1 MEPQETRAHH
11 VTQLIDAVSLGD
23 SRALETLLP
32 MVYDELRAIAEQ
44 HLRSERADHTLQPTA
59 LVHEAYLK
67 LVDQRNVKWQNRAHF
82 YAVAA
87 MAMRRILVNH
97 AKSTKRI
104 KRGGGR
110 ARVPMEDAI
119 ELAAAPDLE
128 GQSEVDLEALDTA
141 MMKLAEFD
149 ERKARVVELRYFGG
163 LGIDETAE
171 VLGIAPATVKRDW
184 NLARAW
190 LMRELTNAGVPP
202 PGIAGEEGDGA

>member
-1 MEPQETRAHH
+1 MSEPETKAHH
-11 VTQLIDAVSLGD
+11 VTLLIDALSQGD
-23 SRALETLLP
+23 ERALEALLP
-32 MVYDELRAIAEQ
+32 MIYDELRAIAEQ

-67 LVDQRNVKWQNRAHF
+67 LVDQRSVKWQNRAHF

-97 AKSTKRI
+97 AKSRKRL

-110 ARVPMEDAI
+110 GRVPLDDVIDAASGPTTGI
-119 ELAAAPDLE
+119 DAH
-128 GQSEVDLEALDTA
+128 EVDLEALDEA
-141 MMKLAEFD
+141 LLKLAEFD
-149 ERKARVVELRYFGG
+149 DRKARVVELRYFGG
-163 LGIDETAE
+163 LGVEEAAE

-190 LMRELTNAGVPP
+190 LRRELSALDDAPNTTHQG
-202 PGIAGEEGDGA
+202 